1 MKLMIFL
8 MSDKNREKRKKQME
22 VMLKRMMIKMEA
34 MKLEKKRKE

>member
-1 MKLMIFL
+1 